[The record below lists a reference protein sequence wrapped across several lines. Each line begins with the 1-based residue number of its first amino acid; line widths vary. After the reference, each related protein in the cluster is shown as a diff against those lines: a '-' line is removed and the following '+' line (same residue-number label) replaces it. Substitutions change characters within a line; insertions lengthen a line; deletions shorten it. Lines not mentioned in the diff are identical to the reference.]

1 MGRRQLAPQP
11 LDRAPGVMREQAWA
25 MRCRL
30 SLPRLSLPRLL
41 RRSRARLRMLRRSRA
56 RLRMLRRSRARL
68 RMLRRQ
74 NPLRMLRRRN
84 LPRMPRRQ
92 DPLRVL
98 RRPAGPTGESEGGS
112 GPDQSRLVC
121 GR

>member
-30 SLPRLSLPRLL
+30 SLPRLSLPRL
-41 RRSRARLRMLRRSRA
+41 
-56 RLRMLRRSRARL
+56 LRRSRARL